1 MHFWSS
7 CHRHIICNC
16 IQFIS
21 LMAKRNLR
29 KYFEDG
35 WNKIF
40 GKEEDKSKL
49 RTQSLYRAQK
59 GILNV
64 GTPHDWEDY
73 KKYKEQENESD

>member
-1 MHFWSS
+1 MP
-7 CHRHIICNC
+7 
-16 IQFIS
+16 
-21 LMAKRNLR
+21 KRNLR

-73 KKYKEQENESD
+73 KKYK

>member
-1 MHFWSS
+1 MP
-7 CHRHIICNC
+7 
-16 IQFIS
+16 
-21 LMAKRNLR
+21 KRNLR

-49 RTQSLYRAQK
+49 RTQSLYRAQT

-64 GTPHDWEDY
+64 GTPHDSEDY

>member
-1 MHFWSS
+1 MP
-7 CHRHIICNC
+7 
-16 IQFIS
+16 
-21 LMAKRNLR
+21 KRNLR

-59 GILNV
+59 GIPKCRN
-64 GTPHDWEDY
+64 P
-73 KKYKEQENESD
+73 S